1 MDKWYKYIKDF
12 KFNTDNYKS
21 DYLEKLKENKYLSM
35 FEREEKTDI
44 MGKNYQKNRLSPE
57 DRARF
62 ARERRAVEGSVITQ
76 KGFEGALVLE
86 HIRGSQYLIRMPDGT
101 EVFASHAK
109 QREIDGPAAQSISDA
124 GWRLWDDGKWL
135 SYERQRQ

>member
-1 MDKWYKYIKDF
+1 LGEWDKYIKDF
-12 KFNTDNYKS
+12 SFNADNYKS
-21 DYLEKLKENKYLSM
+21 DYLEKLNEYAPSWEKE
-35 FEREEKTDI
+35 DI
-44 MGKNYQKNRLSPE
+44 MADKYRKNRLSPE
-57 DRARF
+57 DRAQF

-109 QREIDGPAAQSISDA
+109 RREIEGAAEQSVSVA
-124 GWRLWDDGKWL
+124 GWTRWQ
-135 SYERQRQ
+135 ERR

>member
-1 MDKWYKYIKDF
+1 
-12 KFNTDNYKS
+12 
-21 DYLEKLKENKYLSM
+21 
-35 FEREEKTDI
+35 
-44 MGKNYQKNRLSPE
+44 MGRRQNRHGLSPE

-101 EVFASHAK
+101 EFFASHAK
-109 QREIDGPAAQSISDA
+109 QRGGKQSISDA
-124 GWRLWDDGKWL
+124 GWRLW
-135 SYERQRQ
+135 EARR

>member
-1 MDKWYKYIKDF
+1 MGEWDKYIKDF
-12 KFNTDNYKS
+12 SFNADNYKS
-21 DYLEKLKENKYLSM
+21 DYFKNLKEYEPSW
-35 FEREEKTDI
+35 EKEDI
-44 MGKNYQKNRLSPE
+44 MADKYRNKNRLSQE

-109 QREIDGPAAQSISDA
+109 RREIDGAAEQSVSAA
-124 GWRLWDDGKWL
+124 GWTRWQ
-135 SYERQRQ
+135 ERR

>member
-1 MDKWYKYIKDF
+1 MGDWDEYIKDF
-12 KFNTDNYKS
+12 SFNADNYKS
-21 DYLEKLKENKYLSM
+21 DYLEKLNEYAPSWEKE
-35 FEREEKTDI
+35 DI
-44 MGKNYQKNRLSPE
+44 MADKYRKNRLSPE
-57 DRARF
+57 DRAQF

-135 SYERQRQ
+135 SYERQWQ